1 MEFQELVLNFVKPL
15 NDYSFAVAL
24 KERNLVRFQKQNLI
38 VEICYEEVGYEI
50 SVYFSVDHTDICVP
64 MTKLVEYYF
73 INRTGLYQLPDQSE
87 QSVKRGIEYTI
98 GTILC
103 ILKMDT
109 FRGVESIKYI
119 YSLYKYEHKELLKK
133 YYINEDLEKAD
144 NYWKNKNCEQAYHL
158 YKKCEDHLSRV
169 QLKRFQYLKRK
180 M

>member
-144 NYWKNKNCEQAYHL
+144 NYWKNKIMNKHIICIKSVKTICL
-158 YKKCEDHLSRV
+158 GFS
-169 QLKRFQYLKRK
+169 
-180 M
+180 